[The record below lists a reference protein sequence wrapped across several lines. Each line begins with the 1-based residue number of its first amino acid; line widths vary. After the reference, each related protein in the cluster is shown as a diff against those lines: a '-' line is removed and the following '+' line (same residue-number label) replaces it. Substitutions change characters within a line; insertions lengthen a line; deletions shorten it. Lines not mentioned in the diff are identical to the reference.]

1 MLQSWDKENKPGT
14 YTKRNYPPCIGCDV
28 AGIHATPAR
37 KAGKDY
43 SEFKKIP
50 HEPCFLVKHWEDGS
64 FLKVPFHVDDSIT
77 CSKGAKMFL

>member
-28 AGIHATPAR
+28 AGIPATPAR

-43 SEFKKIP
+43 NELQVNDYLSADLCIRN
-50 HEPCFLVKHWEDGS
+50 
-64 FLKVPFHVDDSIT
+64 
-77 CSKGAKMFL
+77 KGGTPAALGGFY